1 VCAMAPRA
9 RPLLSVTSVDVY
21 LVTLL
26 LFVVAL
32 EGSQRNLFWRGLG
45 FRSLDVCSFII
56 LCLKSFH
63 LRLIPEFS
71 NNVAKHCCLD
81 LSVISR

>member
-1 VCAMAPRA
+1 MCAMAPRA

-32 EGSQRNLFWRGLG
+32 EGSQRDGPAGAL
-45 FRSLDVCSFII
+45 RSDVAGE
-56 LCLKSFH
+56 LAGQQE
-63 LRLIPEFS
+63 RR
-71 NNVAKHCCLD
+71 
-81 LSVISR
+81 SVV